1 MAERRREEI
10 LMDLKVY
17 YRKLREI
24 VKDLEEE
31 FVVVSSLATPDGG
44 VAGRLTEVTR
54 ELAARMVADGV
65 AQIAR
70 KDEAEAFRQ
79 KLVEEKKQADQKRAS
94 ERIQFAVLTET
105 DLRALRGDRGD
116 SKD

>member
-1 MAERRREEI
+1 
-10 LMDLKVY
+10 MDLKVY

-54 ELAARMVADGV
+54 ELAARMVADGL
-65 AQIAR
+65 AEMAG
-70 KDEAEAFRQ
+70 KDEGESFRE
-79 KLVEEKKQADQKRAS
+79 KTAEEKKQADQKRAS
-94 ERIQFAVLTET
+94 EKIQFAVLTEA
-105 DLRALRGDRGD
+105 DLRNLRRGPRGD